1 MNLALRLL
9 PLVACCAG
17 IYGVAAAGFGHPEA
31 RSLAG
36 KLGEKLG
43 R

>member
-9 PLVACCAG
+9 PLVVLCAG
-17 IYGVAAAGFGHPEA
+17 IYGAAAAGFGHPEA
-31 RSLAG
+31 RELTG
-36 KLGEKLG
+36 KIGEKLG